1 MKKIDEGTIY
11 GIIIVIGCVVSA
23 LIVSFI
29 LVSGFTMLVA
39 WLLGFLEVMTL
50 KKSNCNLAY
59 NLCSWEHNRG

>member
-1 MKKIDEGTIY
+1 M
-11 GIIIVIGCVVSA
+11 GIIIVIGCVVKA

-50 KKSNCNLAY
+50 KKVIAIWLIIFAVGNIIGG
-59 NLCSWEHNRG
+59 RR